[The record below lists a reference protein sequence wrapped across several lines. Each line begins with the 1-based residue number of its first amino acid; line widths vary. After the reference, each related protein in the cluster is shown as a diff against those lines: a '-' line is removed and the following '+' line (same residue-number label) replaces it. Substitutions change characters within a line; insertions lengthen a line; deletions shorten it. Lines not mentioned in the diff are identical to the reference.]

1 MLETRGGA
9 SNVWEW
15 RTRAEKKTPAIRY
28 FLCFF
33 LKESPQIF
41 RKLQWAE
48 SSAWLFAANNSTRG
62 DTEVAVNQYSYGHYN
77 QHKYVS
83 KPVGAE
89 PESESDASP
98 EELGSFVERFAHLRS
113 FR

>member
-33 LKESPQIF
+33 LKESPRYSENLNGRSPLHGCLQQTIARVAT
-41 RKLQWAE
+41 RKSL
-48 SSAWLFAANNSTRG
+48 
-62 DTEVAVNQYSYGHYN
+62 
-77 QHKYVS
+77 
-83 KPVGAE
+83 
-89 PESESDASP
+89 
-98 EELGSFVERFAHLRS
+98 
-113 FR
+113 